1 MISFYSHN
9 LFKTL
14 GMAAIVLL
22 ASGICI
28 DAFANGNPLQQAAG
42 GIDAYC
48 PADGTLFARIITCL
62 ENTII
67 NAGVYFLEQFYP
79 AVRDTVFIA
88 LILAAALFGSMMA
101 VGAVERIEQETVTFI
116 LKLGGVVYFITNVV
130 DIYNSFINI
139 LIGTLNSISNAAIYN
154 GQLHCPAEATN
165 AATTTPM
172 WHRADCIFDMVIGL
186 SAQAANNGG
195 GAEDSLAR
203 GMMAFFYY
211 NLQSG
216 ALGILVGLVGLYI
229 CFNLLMAML
238 KASYTYIIALITLTF
253 LFILGALFMPLIM
266 FSYGYSFFER
276 WVKMALAMILQPLIL
291 FAYLNVLFV
300 AFDVMLWS
308 GDNSLMNTI
317 SGGQAN
323 SASFNLHQYAQDNG
337 LYKEKGGQVGITA
350 DMNRSRLNQEA
361 PGLNE
366 GILGNSVMT
375 DQHPDFLDPSQLP
388 IHLKYQ
394 TVDYTKINGGA
405 AALAGATLLVG
416 LSSYILLQF
425 MDEIPTLAQELGGGV
440 ATTPNSIGGGKGL
453 ELPLTKQISQA
464 GDGLNKQLGSML
476 GRRG

>member
-1 MISFYSHN
+1 MFGLAAFM
-9 LFKTL
+9 LFI
-14 GMAAIVLL
+14 GGAAVD
-22 ASGICI
+22 AS
-28 DAFANGNPLQQAAG
+28 ANPLQQAAG

-62 ENTII
+62 ESTII
-67 NAGVYFLEQFYP
+67 QSGDYFIEQFYP
-79 AVRDTVFIA
+79 AIRDTVFIA

-101 VGAVERIEQETVTFI
+101 VGAVERVEQETVTFL
-116 LKLGGVVYFITNVV
+116 LKLGGVVYFITEVEN
-130 DIYNSFINI
+130 IYNSFVSI

-154 GQLHCPAEATN
+154 GQLHCPATAGN

-172 WHRADCIFDMVIGL
+172 WHRADCIFDMVVGL
-186 SAQAANNGG
+186 SAQAANGGAG
-195 GAEDSLAR
+195 GAEDGLAR

-229 CFNLLMAML
+229 CFNLMMALL
-238 KASYTYIIALITLTF
+238 KASYTYVIALITLTF
-253 LFILGALFMPLIM
+253 LFILGAIFMPLIM

-276 WVKMALAMILQPLIL
+276 WVKMAIAMILQPLIL

-308 GDNSLMNTI
+308 GDNSLMNTV

-323 SASFNLHQYAQDNG
+323 SGNFNLHQYAQDSG
-337 LYKEKGGQVGITA
+337 LYKEKGGENGIIL
-350 DMNRSRLNQEA
+350 DMDRSKFDQQD
-361 PGLNE
+361 PGANE
-366 GILGNSVMT
+366 GTLGNVVLT
-375 DQHPDFLDPSQLP
+375 DDHLNKRDPSQLP

-394 TVDYTKINGGA
+394 TIDYTKINGGV

-440 ATTPNSIGGGKGL
+440 ATTPGAAGGP
-453 ELPLTKQISQA
+453 EMPLASQVSQL